1 METIKLKDCKLKL
14 KSVEEY
20 TRPNS
25 QDRLWYKN
33 KIIFEIIDG
42 EYDSLQFDSSSE
54 IEFNNN
60 LRPDSLVKIIN
71 ELKNDL
77 QNMTL
82 KEFSMK
88 LLREFKDNLG
98 HKVYLIYR

>member
-14 KSVEEY
+14 KSVDEY

-33 KIIFEIIDG
+33 KIIFEIMDG

-54 IEFNNN
+54 VEFNDN
-60 LRPDSLVKIIN
+60 LRSSSLAKIIN
-71 ELKNDL
+71 ELENDL

-88 LLREFKDNLG
+88 LLREFKGNSG